1 MAETLAASG
10 LTVRQWDDRFFDEYV
25 RASRFA
31 RYYGTTENAV
41 IHIKENLT
49 KNKGDRIAFA
59 LAHELAGAGVTGNTT
74 LEGNEEALDTRSHA
88 ITVDVLRHAVMVTD
102 WEEQKSAIGLRE
114 AGKVRLRNWAMKRL
128 RADIIGA
135 LHSIN
140 GTAYGSATEGNK
152 DAWLADNADR
162 VLFGGAVSNNSG
174 NDHSAS
180 LGNVDDVAA
189 DRLNP
194 ALVSLAK
201 RLAQEASPA
210 IRPVVVGEDEE
221 WFVLFTGSRPFRD
234 LRNHADML
242 SANRDAWTRGR
253 ENPLFT
259 GGDLIWDG
267 VIVKEIPEI
276 GTLGTVGG
284 AGAEVGASF
293 LCGAQAIGLAWAQR
307 TRTAT
312 QDTDYKFRHGV
323 AIQEIRGVEKLRF
336 GTGSADTDNPVD
348 NGVVTLYTAAEA
360 DA

>member
-1 MAETLAASG
+1 MADTLAAAG
-10 LTVRQWDDRFFDEYV
+10 LTVQQWDDRFFDEYV

-31 RYYGTTENAV
+31 RYYGTNENAV
-41 IHIKENLT
+41 IQIKENLT
-49 KNKGDRIAFA
+49 KNKGDRIVLA
-59 LAHELAGAGVTGNTT
+59 LAHELAGSGVTGNTT

-102 WEEQKSAIGLRE
+102 WEEQKSAIGLRD
-114 AGKVRLRNWAMKRL
+114 AAKVRLKNWAMKRL
-128 RADIIGA
+128 RADLITA
-135 LHSIN
+135 LHAIN
-140 GTAYGSATEGNK
+140 GVAYGSASEAQK
-152 DAWLADNADR
+152 DAWLVDNADR
-162 VLFGGAVSNNSG
+162 VLFGGSVSNNSA

-180 LGNVDDVAA
+180 LLNVDNVAA
-189 DRLNP
+189 DKLSP
-194 ALVSLAK
+194 AMVSLAK
-201 RLAQEASPA
+201 RLAQEADPA

-242 SANRDAWTRGR
+242 SANRDAWTRGQD
-253 ENPLFT
+253 NPLFT

-276 GTLGTVGG
+276 GTLGAVGG
-284 AGAEVGASF
+284 SGATVGASY
-293 LCGAQAIGLAWAQR
+293 LCGAQAVGVAWAQR

-336 GTGSADTDNPVD
+336 GTGSTDTADLVD
-348 NGVVTLYTAAEA
+348 NGVVTVYSAAVA

>member
-10 LTVRQWDDRFFDEYV
+10 LTVRQWDERFFDEYV

-41 IHIKENLT
+41 IHVKENLT
-49 KNKGDRIAFA
+49 KNKGDRITLA
-59 LAHELAGAGVTGNTT
+59 LAHELSGAGVSGNTT

-102 WEEQKSAIGLRE
+102 WEEQKSAIGLRD
-114 AGKVRLRNWAMKRL
+114 AGKVRLKNWAMKRL
-128 RADIIGA
+128 RADIITA
-135 LHSIN
+135 LHAVN
-140 GTAYGSATEGNK
+140 GVAYGSATEAEK

-162 VLFGGAVSNNSG
+162 VLFGASVSNNSG

-180 LGNVDDVAA
+180 LLNVDATA
-189 DRLNP
+189 DKLSP
-194 ALVSLAK
+194 AMISLAK

-242 SANRDAWTRGR
+242 SANRDAWTRGKD
-253 ENPLFT
+253 NPLFT

-276 GTLGTVGG
+276 GTLGTVG
-284 AGAEVGASF
+284 ASGAEVGAGF
-293 LCGAQAIGLAWAQR
+293 LCGAQAVGVAWAQR

-336 GTGSADTDNPVD
+336 GTGAADTDNPVD
-348 NGVVTLYTAAEA
+348 NGVVTLYTAAAA

>member
-49 KNKGDRIAFA
+49 KNKGNRVTLA
-59 LAHELAGAGVTGNTT
+59 LAHELSGLGVTGSTL

-102 WEEQKSAIGLRE
+102 WEEQKSAIGLRD
-114 AGKVRLRNWAMKRL
+114 AGKVRLKNWAMKRL
-128 RADIIGA
+128 RSDIITA

-140 GTAYGSATEGNK
+140 GTAYGSATEAAK
-152 DAWLADNADR
+152 DAWLADNSDR
-162 VLFGGAVSNNSG
+162 VLFGAAASNNSG

-180 LGNVDDVAA
+180 LLNVDATA
-189 DRLNP
+189 DKLSP
-194 ALVSLAK
+194 AVISLAK
-201 RLAQEASPA
+201 RLAQEADPA
-210 IRPVVVGEDEE
+210 IRPVVAGEDEE

-242 SANRDAWTRGR
+242 SANRDAWTRGKD
-253 ENPLFT
+253 NPLFT

-276 GTLGTVGG
+276 GTLGTVG
-284 AGAEVGASF
+284 ASGAEVGASF
-293 LCGAQAIGLAWAQR
+293 LCGAQAVGVAWAQR
-307 TRTAT
+307 TKTAT

-336 GTGSADTDNPVD
+336 GTGAADTDNPVD
-348 NGVVTLYTAAEA
+348 NGVVTLYTAAAA

>member
-10 LTVRQWDDRFFDEYV
+10 LTVRQWDERFFDEYV

-41 IHIKENLT
+41 IHVKENLT
-49 KNKGDRIAFA
+49 KNKGDRITLA
-59 LAHELAGAGVTGNTT
+59 LAHELSGAGVSGNTT

-102 WEEQKSAIGLRE
+102 WEELKSAIGLRD
-114 AGKVRLRNWAMKRL
+114 AGKVRLKNWAMKRL
-128 RADIIGA
+128 RADIITA
-135 LHSIN
+135 LHAVN
-140 GTAYGSATEGNK
+140 GVAYGSATEAEK

-162 VLFGGAVSNNSG
+162 VLFGASVSNNSG

-180 LGNVDDVAA
+180 LLNVDATA
-189 DRLNP
+189 DKLSP
-194 ALVSLAK
+194 AMISLAK

-242 SANRDAWTRGR
+242 SANRDAWTRGKD
-253 ENPLFT
+253 NPLFT

-276 GTLGTVGG
+276 GTLGTVG
-284 AGAEVGASF
+284 ASGAEVGAGF
-293 LCGAQAIGLAWAQR
+293 LCGAQAVGVAWAQR

-336 GTGSADTDNPVD
+336 GTGAADTDNPVD
-348 NGVVTLYTAAEA
+348 NGVVTLYTAAAA